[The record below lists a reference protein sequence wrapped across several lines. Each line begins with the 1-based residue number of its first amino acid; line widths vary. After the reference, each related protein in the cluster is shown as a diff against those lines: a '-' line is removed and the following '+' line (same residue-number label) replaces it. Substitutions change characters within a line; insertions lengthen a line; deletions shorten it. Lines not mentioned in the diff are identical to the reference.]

1 MDIKGRVHVE
11 QIILMVV
18 VFGGWLIALWNRQWL
33 SMIFIESDTQELLK
47 MCKGPTLQRFQSQRT
62 LQALMICLLMLVS
75 IYLQHKILW
84 VLSWFVLALIVY
96 KIPYLN
102 IQRKF
107 HRLVFRLKVEFPIWL
122 RQLQIL
128 LQNNTVVV
136 SLEKS
141 FDYAPTL
148 IQNHLSEF
156 IIGLKNNPMQL
167 DVYTDFLQEY
177 RCVEIQRAMKLLYR
191 YNTVGQED
199 SMKQLNRMIA
209 TTGKWLR
216 EQRLNSQSTQTQMK
230 QWWGMLPLFGITVVF
245 LTMMMQT
252 IFTLLERR

>member
-1 MDIKGRVHVE
+1 ME
-11 QIILMVV
+11 QIILMIVA
-18 VFGGWLIALWNRQWL
+18 FGAWMIAFINRKWL
-33 SMIFIESDTQELLK
+33 SMVFVESNTAELLK
-47 MCKGPTLQRFQSQRT
+47 MTKGESLDRFQLKRMI
-62 LQALMICLLMLVS
+62 QALIICLCVIVF
-75 IYLQHKILW
+75 IYLKVQLLW
-84 VLSWFVLALIVY
+84 TLSWFVMAILVY
-96 KIPYLN
+96 KVPYLN

-107 HRLVFRLKVEFPIWL
+107 QFLVQRLKYEFPIWL

-156 IIGLKNNPMQL
+156 IEKLKENPTQL

-191 YNTVGQED
+191 YNTVGQQD

-216 EQRLNSQSTQTQMK
+216 EQRLQNLSTQTQMK
-230 QWWGMLPLFGITVVF
+230 QWWGMLPLFGITIVF

-252 IFTLLERR
+252 VLTLLERG